1 MTLQEIKNACPAPID
16 GTGEHTVARAIE
28 WVEIVSV
35 FSIEHTD
42 PEGTDYMPNAM
53 YVRNLCDIAARNIY
67 LYTTDY
73 DKVNDRLG
81 HIQSAIDA
89 VLQNRQ

>member
-1 MTLQEIKNACPAPID
+1 MTLQELKNACPAPID
-16 GTGEHTVARAIE
+16 GTTTHTVARALE

-35 FSIEHTD
+35 FSIGHTD

-73 DKVNDRLG
+73 EKVNDRLG

>member
-35 FSIEHTD
+35 FSIAHTD

-73 DKVNDRLG
+73 EKVNDRLA
-81 HIQSAIDA
+81 HIQYAIDA

>member
-1 MTLQEIKNACPAPID
+1 MTLQEIKNGCPAPID

-35 FSIEHTD
+35 FSIGHAD

-67 LYTTDY
+67 LFTTDY
-73 DKVNDRLG
+73 EKVNDKLG
-81 HIQSAIDA
+81 HIQYAIDA

>member
-35 FSIEHTD
+35 FSIGHTD

-73 DKVNDRLG
+73 EKVNDRLS
-81 HIQSAIDA
+81 HIQYAIDA

>member
-35 FSIEHTD
+35 FSIGHTD

-73 DKVNDRLG
+73 EKVNDKLS
-81 HIQSAIDA
+81 HIQYAIDA

>member
-16 GTGEHTVARAIE
+16 GTTGHTVAKAIE

-35 FSIEHTD
+35 FSIGHSD
-42 PEGTDYMPNAM
+42 PEVTDYMPNAM

-73 DKVNDRLG
+73 DKVNDKLG
-81 HIQSAIDA
+81 HIQYAIDA